1 MDIETI
7 EEIEKEE
14 QEEQN
19 TNPPH
24 KEQRKDYR
32 EEIKIAINII
42 LGIIKLFIIYL
53 FSKGNNIQE
62 ESNIIINNLSY
73 ISGIIICI
81 ALDIIVNLIVIRINN
96 KYKYYEL
103 IIFSIIVTILIS
115 VIMLLFK

>member
-1 MDIETI
+1 M
-7 EEIEKEE
+7 EKEDV
-14 QEEQN
+14 EELELEELQN
-19 TNPPH
+19 KTPIPK
-24 KEQRKDYR
+24 KEYK

-42 LGIIKLFIIYL
+42 LGIIKLFILYL

-62 ESNIIINNLSY
+62 ESNIIINNLSF

-81 ALDIIVNLIVIRINN
+81 ALDIITNIIVIRINN

-103 IIFSIIVTILIS
+103 IIFSLIVTLLLS